1 MGALFSKKAGTG
13 AAAGEEDEAKIVE
26 PLSPFEAVG
35 TKRPA
40 HGEANTPAD
49 GASADTRESA
59 GSPDEPNVPRKRAR
73 TDGEQHE
80 VRQALH
86 AKLEAALPQSSTPPP
101 AVAGSGPEVGPIGE
115 KQRAGGQA
123 DRAMDEPAE
132 VQQQQQQQQQ
142 QRPQQAQS
150 LEQEQ
155 EQEPEQE
162 QQPEQVEDQDL
173 GQEHAHGHGQEQAE
187 DAEDAGAVEKEQ
199 PVPMMSFGQYVGRPL
214 THLPASYVCWMCQ
227 QQGFFSGSTQ
237 RQELC
242 LQMLDLDLIQPAAP
256 GAVSPVTEHEYISG
270 YEPVWRVA
278 PATPE
283 EEAAAE
289 AATMEWGMHKGDLL
303 SELPSDHVSWM
314 CNIAEDFW
322 DLDQPRKRKLLRHL
336 EVLGR
341 VRYTEEGRVVR
352 AGGER
357 SARRHGFGS
366 YFGYEAA
373 CRGAPCG
380 AWCADYGDDEF

>member
-132 VQQQQQQQQQ
+132 VQQQQQQQ
-142 QRPQQAQS
+142 RPQQAQS

-173 GQEHAHGHGQEQAE
+173 GQGHGHGQEQEQAE
-187 DAEDAGAVEKEQ
+187 DAEDAGAVEQEQ

-283 EEAAAE
+283 EEAE
-289 AATMEWGMHKGDLL
+289 AATAVMGFSRHVNTPLPDLPL
-303 SELPSDHVSWM
+303 DFIRWM
-314 CNIAEDFW
+314 CEEPSFW
-322 DLDQPRKRKLLRHL
+322 DLDQPRKRELLRHL

-341 VRYTEEGRVVR
+341 VRYTEEGRVV
-352 AGGER
+352 
-357 SARRHGFGS
+357 
-366 YFGYEAA
+366 
-373 CRGAPCG
+373 P
-380 AWCADYGDDEF
+380 ADVQL